1 MRAVRFIQEKVPFG
15 LVVVFVAVLFTPM
28 FGFVT
33 PARADICSTVP
44 APANPWSDP
53 FSRIMAPP
61 LDDDGNI
68 SVDPDPDP
76 LQYGEVPLYKW
87 YGTNYK
93 FFAYD
98 ASCNWGTDLVWTAG
112 ASTDTAIYQ
121 VATYPFA
128 IAYGVTVIAMADTWK
143 DSLDSAVEDVT
154 SALGETMFAA
164 LATIVITVAGL
175 LALFAARS
183 GDVPKVFGQAMWVIC
198 LIGVAALSI
207 ANPQVFTKLA
217 DDSVTSLV
225 TTAGKAV
232 PAGEAEKEDSV
243 VDPADLTAL
252 QKATGNLDSIN
263 RDVYF
268 RGWLQGQ
275 LGDADGVAAKKHGGN
290 LFRATHLTWWEGR
303 TVQRDPEGAGQEILD
318 RKETLFKDTV
328 SAIEEDD
335 PAAFEHI
342 KGQGVNRLGTV
353 VATILQAWLALPF
366 YIVAM
371 IAVGVALVTIR
382 IVVML
387 LPMLTLAGM
396 MEPARMWMLGVLQ
409 KYSKNVIIAPL
420 AFAGAMVN
428 ITVVGVLFR
437 SDLPM
442 VVKVFLSVVVMIVL
456 WTLIKPPILPGAV
469 SSRLGAMVRRA
480 ASTAAGIKIAG
491 ATKPAEQTENSDQP
505 QSPESNRSG
514 AAPRPSKESRPVAG
528 MVGSS
533 YIGEERQL
541 PASVGYAS
549 PGSEVAK
556 VNRPAAG
563 SAPNWVPVTRVS
575 GAPESPQPEQPTEYR
590 AAAGT
595 SSHARGELP
604 AVPSDHG
611 QQKPNPWVQEA
622 STPSGNSDAT
632 ASGTDTPQRSV
643 RTVYTSTPLNTPQE
657 RPETETEQSRPV
669 TAPQGTVPQQPHQ
682 EDSRGAAGTYTQG
695 PQEVPV
701 RTLDDSQVRE
711 PDAVWMPESH
721 RPVAAEHE
729 GVSEANLG
737 RDENGNQTFV
747 VWVPESSQGGEQ
759 R

>member
-1 MRAVRFIQEKVPFG
+1 MSVVRFLREKVPFG
-15 LVVVFVAVLFTPM
+15 LVMVFLAVLLTPI
-28 FGFVT
+28 FGMAT
-33 PARADICSTVP
+33 PARADICSTPP
-44 APANPWSDP
+44 APANPWTDQ

-61 LDDDGNI
+61 IGDDGGI
-68 SVDPDPDP
+68 SVDPQPDP
-76 LQYGEVPLYKW
+76 LKHEEVPLYKW

-112 ASTDTAIYQ
+112 ASTDSALYQ

-128 IAYGVTVIAMADTWK
+128 IAYGVTVIAMADSWK

-154 SALGETMFAA
+154 ATLGDTMFAA

-175 LALFAARS
+175 LAIVAARS
-183 GDVPKVFGQAMWVIC
+183 GDVPKVFGQFMWVVC

-207 ANPQVFTKLA
+207 GSPQVFTQTA
-217 DDSVTSLV
+217 DEAVSSLV

-232 PAGEAEKEDSV
+232 PAGEADKEDSV
-243 VDPADLTAL
+243 VDPADLTAMD
-252 QKATGNLDSIN
+252 KATANLDAIN

-275 LGDADGVAAKKHGGN
+275 LGDADGVAAKKHGDN

-303 TVQRDPEGAGQEILD
+303 TVQLDPEGAGQDVLD

-328 SAIEEDD
+328 DAIEEDD

-353 VATILQAWLALPF
+353 VGTILQAWLSLPF

-420 AFAGAMVN
+420 AFAGAIVY
-428 ITVVGVLFR
+428 ITVVGALFR
-437 SDLPM
+437 GDLPM
-442 VVKVFLSVVVMIVL
+442 IVKVFLSVVVMIVL
-456 WTLIKPPILPGAV
+456 WTLIKPPVLPGAV
-469 SSRLGAMVRRA
+469 SSRLGSMVRRA
-480 ASTAAGIKIAG
+480 ASTAAGIKLAG
-491 ATKPAEQTENSDQP
+491 ASRPDEQSESGG
-505 QSPESNRSG
+505 PETSQRSG
-514 AAPRPSKESRPVAG
+514 AGRSGGPSKASRPVAG
-528 MVGSS
+528 AVGGS
-533 YIGEERQL
+533 YIGDDRQL
-541 PASVGYAS
+541 PASVGYSA
-549 PGSEVAK
+549 PGTEVAK

-563 SAPNWVPVTRVS
+563 TAPNWVPVTRVHGVPGPQEEAVPS
-575 GAPESPQPEQPTEYR
+575 GYA

-595 SSHARGELP
+595 SAHPRGELP

-611 QQKPNPWVQEA
+611 QRNPNPWLQDA
-622 STPSGNSDAT
+622 PTPSREGGSTSD
-632 ASGTDTPQRSV
+632 GTDASQRSV
-643 RTVYTSTPLNTPQE
+643 PVVYTAPLPTEPQE
-657 RPETETEQSRPV
+657 RPDTDSGQSRPV
-669 TAPQGTVPQQPHQ
+669 TVPEGSVPQTPHQ
-682 EDSRGAAGTYTQG
+682 EGSSGGAGTYTQG

-701 RTLDDSQVRE
+701 RSLDDGQVHE

-721 RPVAAEHE
+721 RPAAAEHE
-729 GVSEANLG
+729 GVSEANLA

-747 VWVPESSQGGEQ
+747 VWLPESSQGGEQ